1 MADEPTTPT
10 EFETD
15 SVKGGESR
23 SSAMGNESEGP
34 MQGTDMS
41 VNENVDEQRGA
52 EDDSLTLDDVISVDS
67 VDDSKDKSEPVTSSD
82 VADSGDEA
90 HTASTENGGDET
102 RAEDASEQDD
112 ASDQDAPAKETSD
125 KENSDD
131 DASGKESSDKDA
143 STDTDDDEDEGPSF
157 DDLDLSDD
165 VVRAV
170 KKVGFETPSPIQA
183 ATIPIL
189 AQGRDVVGLA
199 QTGTGKTAAFA
210 LPILSRLDRSQKKPQ
225 ALVLSPTRELALQVA
240 DAFQEFA
247 DHLGGVH
254 VLPIYGGQSYGIQL
268 SGLRRGAHIV
278 VGTPGRVIDH
288 LERGSLDLSELK
300 YLVLDEADEM
310 LNMGFQEDV
319 ERILADTPEHKQ
331 TALFSATMPAS
342 IRRLSKQYLEDP
354 REVTIKSQQRTADNI
369 HQQYLLVNHH
379 YKLDALTRILEVTEF
394 DAMIMFA
401 RTKQNTEELAEKL
414 RARGFSAAAINGD
427 MAQNQRERT
436 VDQLRDGRLDILVA
450 TDVAARG
457 LDVERIS
464 HVVNYDIPHDTESYV
479 HRIGRTGR
487 AGRSGEAILFVTPR
501 ERRLLRSIERAT
513 KSSIEEMQLPTVDEV
528 NETRKAK
535 FAQSITESLA
545 DPQVDL
551 FRGLINSY
559 AEEHETPLA
568 DIAAAL
574 ATQSQSGDEF
584 LLKEDTLRRNDRRND
599 RRGRRN
605 DREPDTRSLN
615 ERFSGK
621 EPPRFTDRTGK
632 EMAVYK
638 IAVGKRQQVRPGAIV
653 GAIANEG
660 GLNSRDFGKI
670 SIFSE
675 HSLVE
680 LPADLPMEVF
690 EALEDTRVSGQ
701 LIKIEPDPGAPAG
714 RPGAHKR
721 DRQSGDRRGGR
732 FNDRGHGDRRSRG
745 RDGGR
750 GFNDRGFRGRG
761 RDDRGRDD
769 RGRGGRDS
777 WDRGDRRRDGGR
789 NDRRD
794 GGRNDRNRGGRDW
807 NGRGGRGFNDR
818 GFRGRGRDDRY

>member
-10 EFETD
+10 DFETD
-15 SVKGGESR
+15 SVKGGESA

-34 MQGTDMS
+34 TQGTDMS

-52 EDDSLTLDDVISVDS
+52 EDDALTLDDMISADS
-67 VDDSKDKSEPVTSSD
+67 VDDSKNKSEPTTSSD
-82 VADSGDEA
+82 AADSGDEA
-90 HTASTENGGDET
+90 HTASSDDSGEEDRT
-102 RAEDASEQDD
+102 EDAPEQED
-112 ASDQDAPAKETSD
+112 ASDQDA
-125 KENSDD
+125 
-131 DASGKESSDKDA
+131 SDKDA
-143 STDTDDDEDEGPSF
+143 SSDEDDEDEDDEDEGPSF

-189 AQGRDVVGLA
+189 AQGQDVVGLA

-584 LLKEDTLRRNDRRND
+584 LLKEDTIRRNDRRND

-761 RDDRGRDD
+761 RDDRGR
-769 RGRGGRDS
+769 GGRDS